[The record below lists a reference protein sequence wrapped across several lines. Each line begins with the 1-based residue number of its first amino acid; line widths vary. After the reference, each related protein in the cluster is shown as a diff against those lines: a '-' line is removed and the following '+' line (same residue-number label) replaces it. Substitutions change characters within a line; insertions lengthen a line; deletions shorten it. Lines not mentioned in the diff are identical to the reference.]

1 MQANGRTM
9 KTEEKKTILQEIA
22 QISGEAGDS
31 SCGIAEY
38 EENRLEDFLMLDEY
52 TRLQEPRKFL
62 ILGGR
67 GSGKTR
73 LFQTF
78 NLPEGLRELFQRDD
92 LSGLNATNAT
102 VVKGYDREED
112 RFPAAEIL
120 ENYASDKTALAY
132 WNGSLLF
139 QLLDA
144 LQQEL
149 REDALLQPITK
160 KITGNEDLRQFMDIC
175 NLKSVS
181 SWIPYIQNNPEIWSE
196 LLDQINAY
204 LLEVDRWIFVSYDC
218 LDRLTYS
225 YENLFPFIRTLLS
238 FWALRDLRWKRIRCK
253 IFLRNDLYESKSLS
267 FMDAS
272 KLNVNTIRLEWNPL
286 SLYRLFVKRLAN
298 AGNPEALAYLRQ
310 IQGLVS
316 EKKSSSLGFIPTKEK
331 GLIEQFVIQL
341 IGKYMGNSPKRGL
354 SYQWMPNHLQDANGA
369 LAPRAFIK
377 CFSTAAVGMLND
389 ERALASLEEDRLIL
403 PTMIQNALVSV
414 SEDRVKELSVEEY
427 PWLETLKPMLQG
439 MTMLVDQR
447 TFLNAI
453 DMTRWT
459 DEDRKKLPSQTE
471 IGLFDVLMK
480 LGIVYLASDG
490 RVNVPEIYLHG
501 FGMKRRGGLRRK
513 V

>member
-1 MQANGRTM
+1 MN
-9 KTEEKKTILQEIA
+9 TEEKKTILQEIA
-22 QISGEAGDS
+22 RISGEAGDS
-31 SCGIAEY
+31 SRGIAEY

-52 TRLQEPRKFL
+52 TRLQDPRKFL

-92 LSGLNATNAT
+92 LSGLHASKAT
-102 VVKGYDREED
+102 VVKGYDRTED
-112 RFPAAEIL
+112 RFPAEVVL
-120 ENYASDKTALAY
+120 ENYASDKMALAY

-139 QLLDA
+139 QLFDA
-144 LQQEL
+144 LKQEL
-149 REDALLQPITK
+149 RDDALLQPIAK
-160 KITGNEDLRQFMDIC
+160 KITGNEDLRQFTDIH
-175 NLKSVS
+175 NLKSL
-181 SWIPYIQNNPEIWSE
+181 SWISYIQDNPEVWSE
-196 LLDQINAY
+196 LLDQLNAY
-204 LLEVDRWIFVSYDC
+204 LLEVDRWIFVTYDY

-253 IFLRNDLYESKSLS
+253 IFLRNDLYESDSLS

-272 KLNVNTIRLEWNPL
+272 KLSVNTIRLEWNPL

-298 AGNPEALAYLRQ
+298 AVNSEVLAYLRQ

-316 EKKSSSLGFIPTKEK
+316 EEKFSSLGYIPTKER

-341 IGKYMGNSPKRGL
+341 VGKYMGNSPKRGL

-369 LAPRAFIK
+369 LAPRAFLK

-389 ERALASLEEDRLIL
+389 ERTLASLEEDRLIL

-414 SEDRVKELSVEEY
+414 SEDRVRELQEEY

-439 MTMLVDQR
+439 MTMLVDQG

-459 DEDRKKLPSQTE
+459 DRERKRLPSETK
-471 IGLFDVLMK
+471 IGLFKVLQK
-480 LGIVYLASDG
+480 LGIIYLASDG

>member
-38 EENRLEDFLMLDEY
+38 EDDRLEDFLMLDEY
-52 TRLQEPRKFL
+52 TRLQDPRKFL

-73 LFQTF
+73 LFKTF
-78 NLPEGLRELFQRDD
+78 NLPEGMRELFQRDD

-102 VVKGYDREED
+102 VVKGYDQTED
-112 RFPAAEIL
+112 RFPAEEIL
-120 ENYASDKTALAY
+120 ENYASDKTAFAY

-139 QLLDA
+139 QLFDA
-144 LQQEL
+144 LRQEL
-149 REDALLQPITK
+149 REDALLQPLTK
-160 KITGNEDLRQFMDIC
+160 KIIGNENLRQFMDIR
-175 NLKSVS
+175 NLKSL
-181 SWIPYIQNNPEIWSE
+181 SWISYIQDNPEIWSG
-196 LLDQINAY
+196 LLDQLNAY
-204 LLEVDRWIFVSYDC
+204 LLEVNRWIFVSYDY

-238 FWALRDLRWKRIRCK
+238 FWASRDLRWKRIRCK

-272 KLNVNTIRLEWNPL
+272 KLGVNTIRLEWNPL

-298 AGNPEALAYLRQ
+298 AGNPEVLAYLRQ

-316 EKKSSSLGFIPTKEK
+316 EKKSSPLGFIPTIER
-331 GLIEQFVIQL
+331 GLIERFVIQL
-341 IGKYMGNSPKRGL
+341 IGKYMGKSPKRGL

-414 SEDRVKELSVEEY
+414 SEDRVKELSEEY

-459 DEDRKKLPSQTE
+459 DRERKRLPSQTE
-471 IGLFDVLMK
+471 KGLFDVLEK